1 MPYQKIPKAL
11 RPLYLKGLPSSRT
24 LKQAS
29 HLDLIANYPNSAYVL
44 PKEVAKIEVL
54 FKKHNAYGHMG
65 MRQFWKYNLKTLCF
79 HNPTVPIEVM
89 RIECDTRDEQ
99 LKCPALIRTHFRDG
113 TMATIDGK
121 DKHSSAIMEE
131 LVKVTSAQRVPESE
145 IPLVAPSVTARG

>member
-65 MRQFWKYNLKTLCF
+65 MRHTLF
-79 HNPTVPIEVM
+79 PQPNGPY
-89 RIECDTRDEQ
+89 RGDEDRMWH
-99 LKCPALIRTHFRDG
+99 KGRA
-113 TMATIDGK
+113 
-121 DKHSSAIMEE
+121 
-131 LVKVTSAQRVPESE
+131 AQVSC
-145 IPLVAPSVTARG
+145 TD